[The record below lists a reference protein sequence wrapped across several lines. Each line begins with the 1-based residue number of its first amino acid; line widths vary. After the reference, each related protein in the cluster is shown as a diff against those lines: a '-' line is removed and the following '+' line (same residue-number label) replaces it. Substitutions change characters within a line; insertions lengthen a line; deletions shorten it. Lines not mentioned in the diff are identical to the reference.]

1 MLVYHGSAVVIEK
14 PELSKG
20 KLSNDYGRGFY
31 CTEDMEMAREWAC
44 KGKEPPAFANV
55 YELDLEGLKVLD
67 LSKEPHTVLN
77 WIAVLLANRTFQL
90 DLEVAIEVRNYFI
103 RNFMPPIADA
113 DLVIGYRADVSY
125 FNYAETFVGNGLSLS
140 RLDEALRLGRLGVQI
155 ALVSE
160 RAFAKLRFLRAD
172 EVPWDE
178 YHGRYV
184 NRDAAARRE
193 WRETLKPGAAAAL
206 GVFAY
211 DIVRM
216 GLRQGDERIRD
227 ILPA

>member
-1 MLVYHGSAVVIEK
+1 MQIYHGSSVIVEK
-14 PELSKG
+14 PELSRG
-20 KLSNDYGRGFY
+20 KQSNDYGRGFY
-31 CTEDMEMAREWAC
+31 CTEDVEMAKEWAC

-55 YELDLEGLKVLD
+55 YELDLHGLKVLD
-67 LSKEPHTVLN
+67 ISKEPYSVLN

-90 DLEVAIEVRNYFI
+90 DLEVAVEVREYFI
-103 RNFMPPIADA
+103 RNFMPPITDA
-113 DLVIGYRADVSY
+113 DVIVGYRADDSY
-125 FNYAETFVGNGLSLS
+125 FNYAETFVGNGLSIS
-140 RLDEALRLGRLGVQI
+140 RLNEALRLGKLGIQI
-155 ALVSE
+155 ALRSG
-160 RAFAKLRFLRAD
+160 RAFDRIRFVRAD

-184 NRDAAARRE
+184 SRDIAARRE
-193 WRETLKPGAAAAL
+193 WREVLKKGASTTP

-216 GLRQGDERIRD
+216 GLKQGDERIRE